1 MVKHQQVPNKVV
13 IMVVKEVVEGDSH
26 DLMLGEVA
34 NALETRKC
42 FFFLNK
48 NPRQS
53 EHLGLRSLSSKNF
66 VASLIFP
73 VKNFFI

>member
-1 MVKHQQVPNKVV
+1 MVKHPQVPNKVV
-13 IMVVKEVVEGDSH
+13 IMEVKEVVEGDSH

-42 FFFLNK
+42 FFFNK

-53 EHLGLRSLSSKNF
+53 EHLGLRSLSLKF
-66 VASLIFP
+66 LLRV
-73 VKNFFI
+73 